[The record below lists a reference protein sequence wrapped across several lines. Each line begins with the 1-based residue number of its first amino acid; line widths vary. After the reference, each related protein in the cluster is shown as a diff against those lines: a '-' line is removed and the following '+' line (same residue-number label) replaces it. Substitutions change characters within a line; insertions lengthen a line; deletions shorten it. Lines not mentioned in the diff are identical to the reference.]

1 MADFMDTLVKEAVE
15 RLKNG
20 YYRTAIHLNVQ
31 KLSLKNAIINCQHA
45 PIIAEIKPSSP
56 SRGCLRHITSPV
68 DVAKAMEAGGAV
80 GISVLTEPKR
90 FGGSLQALAYVKR
103 SVGIP
108 VLMKDII
115 VDKAQIEAAAHIG
128 ADAVLLIHGAVAV
141 KVDELIEFAH
151 SLGLEVLLETH
162 TIGELKAA
170 LETEADMIGIN
181 NRDLKTLKVDLGVTA
196 RILAE
201 THPNGRI
208 VISESGIENADHVRF
223 LRRCGANAFLVGS
236 SIMLADDIGQMV
248 RELVMA
254 L

>member
-1 MADFMDTLVKEAVE
+1 
-15 RLKNG
+15 
-20 YYRTAIHLNVQ
+20 
-31 KLSLKNAIINCQHA
+31 
-45 PIIAEIKPSSP
+45 
-56 SRGCLRHITSPV
+56 
-68 DVAKAMEAGGAV
+68 MEAGGAV

-162 TIGELKAA
+162 TIGEFKAA

>member
-1 MADFMDTLVKEAVE
+1 MADFMDTLVKEALK

-20 YYRTAIHLNVQ
+20 YYETAIHLNVPR
-31 KLSLKNAIINCQHA
+31 LSLKNAIMNCQHA

-56 SRGCLRHITSPV
+56 SRGCFRHITSPAG
-68 DVAKAMEAGGAV
+68 VAKAMEAGGAV

-90 FGGSLQALAYVKR
+90 FGGSLQALAQAKG

-108 VLMKDII
+108 VLMKDVI
-115 VDKAQIEAAAHIG
+115 VDKVQIEAAARIG
-128 ADAVLLIHGAVAV
+128 ADAVLLIKGAVAD
-141 KVDELIEFAH
+141 KADELIGFAH

-162 TIGELKAA
+162 TVEEFKAA

-181 NRDLKTLKVDLGVTA
+181 NRDLKTLKVDLNVTA

-201 THPNGRI
+201 TRPNGW
-208 VISESGIENADHVRF
+208 VVVSESGIENADHVRF
-223 LRRCGANAFLVGS
+223 LRQCGANAFLVGS
-236 SIMLADDIGQMV
+236 SIMLANDVEQKV

>member
-1 MADFMDTLVKEAVE
+1 MADFMETLVKEALERVE
-15 RLKNG
+15 DG
-20 YYRTAIHLNVQ
+20 YYRTAIHLNVPR
-31 KLSLKNAIINCQHA
+31 LSLKNAIINCQHA
-45 PIIAEIKPSSP
+45 PVIAEIKPSSP
-56 SRGCLRHITSPV
+56 SLGRLRHVTSPAG
-68 DVAKAMEAGGAV
+68 VAKAMEAGGAV

-90 FGGSLQALAYVKR
+90 FGGSLQALTQVKR
-103 SVGIP
+103 SVDIP

-128 ADAVLLIHGAVAV
+128 ADAILLIQGAVAD
-141 KVDELIEFAH
+141 KVDELIEFAQ

-162 TIGELKAA
+162 TIEEFKTA

-181 NRDLKTLKVDLGVTA
+181 NRDLKTLKVDLNVTA

-201 THPNGRI
+201 TCPNGRI
-208 VISESGIENADHVRF
+208 VVSESGIENADHVRF
-223 LRRCGANAFLVGS
+223 LWRCGANAFLVGS
-236 SIMLADDIGQMV
+236 SIMLAEDVEQKV